1 MCCCCCWLYCGA
13 FCEAFA
19 DRTRRGRSSDQYGR
33 SPDVSVSSRSR
44 HPLFSPC
51 QSWPVQPCRQCQ
63 QLLCLRIER
72 RLLREARDEP
82 PVAHDARL
90 RPYARVSERSAMP
103 LTRKHQQAPPL
114 THNSKAAR
122 DCSRA
127 FTANV
132 HGRSQQ
138 MHYDRFAS
146 VFVCSPRFHSKCTMI
161 ALRPHS
167 FTGCCSRG
175 TEPSSATNPSGSC
188 RKVSCPCATYA
199 G

>member
-1 MCCCCCWLYCGA
+1 MRAQHNSNLCCCGLYCGA

-90 RPYARVSERSAMP
+90 CIHARVAECSSMP
-103 LTRKHQQAPPL
+103 PTRKPTQCRLARQTRRAQIC
-114 THNSKAAR
+114 SKAPATSSTR
-122 DCSRA
+122 ALSEVSFCLQYVRIPPINSSIFRGFICS
-127 FTANV
+127 V
-132 HGRSQQ
+132 
-138 MHYDRFAS
+138 
-146 VFVCSPRFHSKCTMI
+146 I
-161 ALRPHS
+161 A
-167 FTGCCSRG
+167 
-175 TEPSSATNPSGSC
+175 
-188 RKVSCPCATYA
+188 
-199 G
+199 

>member
-1 MCCCCCWLYCGA
+1 MRAQHNSNLCCCGLYCGA

-33 SPDVSVSSRSR
+33 TPDVSVSSRSR

-90 RPYARVSERSAMP
+90 RPHARVVERSAMP
-103 LTRKHQQAPPL
+103 LTRKPTVPPGK
-114 THNSKAAR
+114 T
-122 DCSRA
+122 DWRA
-127 FTANV
+127 QSVQRRPPRNH
-132 HGRSQQ
+132 HG
-138 MHYDRFAS
+138 HF
-146 VFVCSPRFHSKCTMI
+146 PRFHFVLQYVRIPGTFRGFIFVLQYVRIPRFHNVRI
-161 ALRPHS
+161 A
-167 FTGCCSRG
+167 
-175 TEPSSATNPSGSC
+175 
-188 RKVSCPCATYA
+188 
-199 G
+199 